1 MPKGFKK
8 MKRLQ
13 KLLTLPTLVVF
24 LACVWD
30 FHSSVQLRYYFIV
43 SLESFPPF
51 ALKGISNLKTDDHLS
66 FEYKKHFTI
75 KKPFYESIYTIKF
88 RCGPIRKEKQ
98 YQRKESLLLYTPS
111 RRRHSRYTGCY
122 VQECEEHNGY
132 NNGKSKL
139 CPELQS

>member
-1 MPKGFKK
+1 

-13 KLLTLPTLVVF
+13 KLLTLPILVAF

-51 ALKGISNLKTDDHLS
+51 ALKGIINLKTDNHLLLLR
-66 FEYKKHFTI
+66 YKLI
-75 KKPFYESIYTIKF
+75 KTFYQQEIFYEYILFIKS

-122 VQECEEHNGY
+122 VQECEEHNAY

-139 CPELQS
+139 CSQLRS

>member
-43 SLESFPPF
+43 SLESFPLF
-51 ALKGISNLKTDDHLS
+51 ALKGIINLKTDNHFNIL
-66 FEYKKHFTI
+66 YFTI
-75 KKPFYESIYTIKF
+75 KKSFYESIYSIKY

-139 CPELQS
+139 CSKLPS

>member
-1 MPKGFKK
+1 

-30 FHSSVQLRYYFIV
+30 FHSSVQQRYYFIV
-43 SLESFPPF
+43 SLESFPRF
-51 ALKGISNLKTDDHLS
+51 ALKGIINLKMDNHLPINL
-66 FEYKKHFTI
+66 I
-75 KKPFYESIYTIKF
+75 KNVLPSRIFYESIYSIKF

-122 VQECEEHNGY
+122 VQECEEHNAY

-139 CPELQS
+139 CSKFPS

>member
-1 MPKGFKK
+1 

-51 ALKGISNLKTDDHLS
+51 ALKGIINLKTDNHLLLLKNILPS
-66 FEYKKHFTI
+66 RN
-75 KKPFYESIYTIKF
+75 FYEYILFIKS

-122 VQECEEHNGY
+122 VQECEEHNAY

-139 CPELQS
+139 CSQLRS